1 MLTDDFSD
9 PAGKEF
15 LNKDLKADVSK
26 ILGKLNL
33 LWIISRSN
41 DRRVEKKERDAE
53 VREHIGKYIGK
64 EKLSGKPITRTKDWD
79 APPASLL
86 DCKLSNIAKVIEK
99 YVSLTTD
106 STI

>member
-1 MLTDDFSD
+1 MLTYNLSY
-9 PAGKEF
+9 PSGKEF

-26 ILGKLNL
+26 ILGKLDIL
-33 LWIISRSN
+33 KMLSVRTGGA
-41 DRRVEKKERDAE
+41 VQKKERDAE
-53 VREHIGKYIGK
+53 VREHIGKFIGQ

-86 DCKLSNIAKVIEK
+86 DGKLSNLAKAIEK